1 MRKIRKAVIPAA
13 GFGTR
18 FLPATKVIP
27 KELLPIVDRPVIQL
41 VIEEAVQSGIE
52 EVILVTHPGKRQV
65 AEHFESSPPLEEFL
79 DSKGKYDILE
89 ELKQLNSLVRVRSVE
104 QKVPLGLGHA
114 VLCAKEAVGEEP
126 FAVLLPDDIV
136 SGSEPCLR
144 QLLGSYEETP
154 HDAAMVALYHV
165 PLDQIHRYGVIEGN
179 VISEN
184 LYQVERIVEKPSPEK
199 APSLFAVMGRYIL
212 PSQIFSILEEVP
224 PGVGG
229 EIQLTDGLA
238 RLAQQKRL
246 YGYCFEGT
254 WYDVGSKL
262 GFLQANVALGLGRSD
277 VGPELRRFL
286 NSCLLK
292 S

>member
-27 KELLPIVDRPVIQL
+27 KELLPIVDRPVIQW

-52 EVILVTHPGKRQV
+52 EVILVIHPGKRQV
-65 AEHFESSPPLEEFL
+65 AEHFESSPSLEAFL
-79 DSKGKYDILE
+79 DSKGKHDILE
-89 ELKQLNSLVRVRSVE
+89 ELKQLSSLVRVKSVE
-104 QKVPLGLGHA
+104 QKAPLGLGHA
-114 VLCAKEAVGEEP
+114 VLCAKEAVGGEP

-144 QLLGSYEETP
+144 QLASSYAEIP
-154 HDAAMVALYHV
+154 NDAAMVALYHV
-165 PLDQIHRYGVIEGN
+165 PLDQIHRYGVIEGS
-179 VISEN
+179 VVSEN
-184 LYQVERIVEKPSPEK
+184 LYQVERIVEKPTPEK

-212 PSQIFSILEEVP
+212 PSQIFSILEEVE

-238 RLAQQKRL
+238 KLARQKRL

-254 WYDVGSKL
+254 WHDVGSKL
-262 GFLQANVALGLGRSD
+262 GFLQANVALGLRRSD
-277 VGPELRRFL
+277 VGPELRSFL